1 MGLYQGSER
10 HQGFSLHVRNVPL
23 YNKEPRQ
30 EEEMITDY
38 EWPLWQ
44 TTALV
49 CGIDEAGRG
58 PLAGPVVAAAVIFP
72 RWFRPVGTIL
82 ERVNDSKKL
91 SAAERELL
99 SPAIRDAA
107 AFWAVA
113 EVDPETIDQIN
124 ILQATMLA
132 MNQAV
137 AALPIQPELLLVDG
151 NRFRTELPIPY
162 ETVVKGDSKVFSI
175 AAASVLAKTHR
186 DELMVA
192 YAGEYPQYGFERH
205 VGYPT
210 RAHVEAIRQHGR
222 CPIHR
227 QSFRLRQ
234 LGEKP

>member
-1 MGLYQGSER
+1 M
-10 HQGFSLHVRNVPL
+10 N
-23 YNKEPRQ
+23 
-30 EEEMITDY
+30 TDY
-38 EWPLWQ
+38 EWPYWQ

-72 RWFRPVGTIL
+72 RWFKPDGSIL
-82 ERVNDSKKL
+82 EKLNDSKKL
-91 SAAERELL
+91 SAAEREML

-113 EVDPETIDQIN
+113 SVDSGTIDRIN

-132 MNQAV
+132 MNEAV
-137 AALPIQPELLLVDG
+137 AKLPMRPELLLVDG
-151 NRFRTELPIPY
+151 NRFRTDLPIPY

-175 AAASVLAKTHR
+175 AAASVLAKTYR

-192 YAGEYPQYGFERH
+192 CAWQYPEYGFERH
-205 VGYPT
+205 VGYAT
-210 RAHVEAIRQHGR
+210 KAHIEAIRQYGR

-227 QSFRLRQ
+227 QSFKLRQ
-234 LGEKP
+234 LGEKR